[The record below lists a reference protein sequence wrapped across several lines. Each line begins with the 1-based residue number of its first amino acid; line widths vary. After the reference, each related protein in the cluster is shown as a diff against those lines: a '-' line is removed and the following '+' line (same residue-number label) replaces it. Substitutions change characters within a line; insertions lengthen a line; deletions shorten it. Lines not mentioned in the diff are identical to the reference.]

1 MVAVIGTAWPL
12 GYFGKLP
19 ARGDFVRA
27 GEHTP
32 LMAQLDRWAEQAAEL
47 LARDPDWKRT
57 YDAAP
62 PMHFAFL
69 GSRSRGVVAGHI
81 LASRDS
87 SERRFPFMVASRFE
101 VAQPLPFLARSPLAL
116 SRPWVGMSRQARQ
129 AVTAGD
135 PSPVLRELAETRVSL
150 SVEPTHYEAPF
161 LDFLDL
167 QDIGVRSYT
176 YISCMRYVIEA
187 CFSLPRPVRVVVLD
201 RPNPLGGEKVD
212 GPFLDRKWRS
222 YVGAYETSYV
232 HGLTI
237 GEIARWAV
245 ATPGVLELDEATRR
259 RGTLDVVTLRGW
271 RRSMTWNLTGLNWT
285 PTSPMINSSKA
296 ALGYAMSGLGCMDSG
311 FSHSSTADQ
320 NFRFLTYPRRKA
332 ADLMAAF
339 GNAVPG
345 LTLQPQQQADGTQGV
360 YLAVTDYA
368 VFRPTAISLHLFRQ
382 ACVWAPNPFAGLTG
396 GKRELFIKHWG
407 READFEAFQRASDL
421 MGVQRNLKVIGIFG
435 RICHRDGKPR
445 YLTDVPRFFA
455 YIEAVLARRPELAP
469 LAELLASLRPSAG
482 VAQ

>member
-1 MVAVIGTAWPL
+1 MDRREFLNLTALGSLGAVALSGCAGGGGGGGYTGPMPIAPAPVAPFSGKVMLGIDVLAAEGFARLKGLRCGLVTHRAGVNGLGQRTADVLARAPGVKLVKLFGPEHGIDGVAKADVAVGHAKDART
-12 GYFGKLP
+12 GLP
-19 ARGDFVRA
+19 VYSLYGATRRPTPEMLSGLDVIVIDF
-27 GEHTP
+27 
-32 LMAQLDRWAEQAAEL
+32 
-47 LARDPDWKRT
+47 
-57 YDAAP
+57 
-62 PMHFAFL
+62 
-69 GSRSRGVVAGHI
+69 
-81 LASRDS
+81 
-87 SERRFPFMVASRFE
+87 
-101 VAQPLPFLARSPLAL
+101 
-116 SRPWVGMSRQARQ
+116 
-129 AVTAGD
+129 
-135 PSPVLRELAETRVSL
+135 
-150 SVEPTHYEAPF
+150 
-161 LDFLDL
+161 

-222 YVGAYETSYV
+222 YVGAYETPYV

-360 YLAVTDYA
+360 YLAVGDWPKL
-368 VFRPTAISLHLFRQ
+368 RPTAISLFMLRQ
-382 ACVWAPNPFAGLTG
+382 ACVWAPNPFIGLST
-396 GKRELFIKHWG
+396 GKRELFIKHLG
-407 READFEAFQRASDL
+407 SEAFFDELRTQGA
-421 MGVQRNLKVIGIFG
+421 
-435 RICHRDGKPR
+435 RID
-445 YLTDVPRFFA
+445 
-455 YIEAVLARRPELAP
+455 LARWLKRWDGDAAAFRARTAP
-469 LAELLASLRPSAG
+469 FYLYG
-482 VAQ
+482 

>member
-1 MVAVIGTAWPL
+1 MDRREFLNLTALGSLGAVALSGCASGGGGGGSAGPL
-12 GYFGKLP
+12 PVAPAPVAPFSGKVMLGIDVLAAEGF
-19 ARGDFVRA
+19 ARLKGLRCGLVTHRA
-27 GEHTP
+27 GVNGLGQRT
-32 LMAQLDRWAEQAAEL
+32 ADV
-47 LARDPDWKRT
+47 LARAPGVKLVKLFGPEHGIDGAAKADVSVGHAKDART
-57 YDAAP
+57 GLPVYSLYGAT
-62 PMHFAFL
+62 
-69 GSRSRGVVAGHI
+69 
-81 LASRDS
+81 
-87 SERRFPFMVASRFE
+87 RRPTPEM
-101 VAQPLPFLARSPLAL
+101 L
-116 SRPWVGMSRQARQ
+116 SG
-129 AVTAGD
+129 
-135 PSPVLRELAETRVSL
+135 
-150 SVEPTHYEAPF
+150 
-161 LDFLDL
+161 LDVIVIDF

-222 YVGAYETSYV
+222 YVGAYETPYV

-345 LTLQPQQQADGTQGV
+345 LVLQPQQQADGTQGV
-360 YLAVTDYA
+360 YLAVGDWPKL
-368 VFRPTAISLHLFRQ
+368 RPTAISLFMLRQ
-382 ACVWAPNPFAGLTG
+382 ACAWAPNPFAGLST
-396 GKRELFIKHWG
+396 GKRELFIKHLG
-407 READFEAFQRASDL
+407 SEAFFDELRTQ
-421 MGVQRNLKVIGIFG
+421 GV
-435 RICHRDGKPR
+435 RID
-445 YLTDVPRFFA
+445 
-455 YIEAVLARRPELAP
+455 LARWMKRWDGDAAAYRARTAP
-469 LAELLASLRPSAG
+469 FFLYA
-482 VAQ
+482 

>member
-1 MVAVIGTAWPL
+1 MDRREFLNLTALGSLGAVALSGCAGGGGGGGYTGPMPIAPAPVAPFSGKVMLGIDVLAAEGFARLKGLRCGLVTHRAGVNGLGQRTADVLARAPGVNLVKLFGPEHGIDGVAKADVAVGHAKDSRT
-12 GYFGKLP
+12 GLP
-19 ARGDFVRA
+19 VYSLYGATRRPTPEMLSGLDVIVIDF
-27 GEHTP
+27 
-32 LMAQLDRWAEQAAEL
+32 
-47 LARDPDWKRT
+47 
-57 YDAAP
+57 
-62 PMHFAFL
+62 
-69 GSRSRGVVAGHI
+69 
-81 LASRDS
+81 
-87 SERRFPFMVASRFE
+87 
-101 VAQPLPFLARSPLAL
+101 
-116 SRPWVGMSRQARQ
+116 
-129 AVTAGD
+129 
-135 PSPVLRELAETRVSL
+135 
-150 SVEPTHYEAPF
+150 
-161 LDFLDL
+161 

-222 YVGAYETSYV
+222 YVGAYETPYV

-360 YLAVTDYA
+360 YLAVGDWPKL
-368 VFRPTAISLHLFRQ
+368 RPTAISLFMLRQ
-382 ACVWAPNPFAGLTG
+382 ACVWAPNPFGGLST
-396 GKRELFIKHWG
+396 GKRELFIKHLG
-407 READFEAFQRASDL
+407 SEAFFDELRTQGA
-421 MGVQRNLKVIGIFG
+421 
-435 RICHRDGKPR
+435 RID
-445 YLTDVPRFFA
+445 
-455 YIEAVLARRPELAP
+455 LARWMKRWDGDAAAFRARTAP
-469 LAELLASLRPSAG
+469 FRLYA
-482 VAQ
+482 

>member
-1 MVAVIGTAWPL
+1 MDRREFLNLTALGSLGAVALSGCAGGGGGGGYTGPMPIAPAPVAPFSGKVMLGIDVLAAEGFARLKGLRCGLVTHRAGVNGLGQRTADVLARAPGVNLVKLFGPEHGIDGVAKADVAVGHAKDSRT
-12 GYFGKLP
+12 GLP
-19 ARGDFVRA
+19 VYSLYGATRRPTPEMLSGLDVIVIDF
-27 GEHTP
+27 
-32 LMAQLDRWAEQAAEL
+32 
-47 LARDPDWKRT
+47 
-57 YDAAP
+57 
-62 PMHFAFL
+62 
-69 GSRSRGVVAGHI
+69 
-81 LASRDS
+81 
-87 SERRFPFMVASRFE
+87 
-101 VAQPLPFLARSPLAL
+101 
-116 SRPWVGMSRQARQ
+116 
-129 AVTAGD
+129 
-135 PSPVLRELAETRVSL
+135 
-150 SVEPTHYEAPF
+150 
-161 LDFLDL
+161 

-222 YVGAYETSYV
+222 YVGAYETPYV

-360 YLAVTDYA
+360 YLAVGDWPKL
-368 VFRPTAISLHLFRQ
+368 RPTAISLFMLRQ
-382 ACVWAPNPFAGLTG
+382 ACVWAPNPFGGLST
-396 GKRELFIKHWG
+396 GKRELFIKHLG
-407 READFEAFQRASDL
+407 SEAFFDELRTQGA
-421 MGVQRNLKVIGIFG
+421 
-435 RICHRDGKPR
+435 RID
-445 YLTDVPRFFA
+445 
-455 YIEAVLARRPELAP
+455 LARWMKRWDGDAAAFRARTAP
-469 LAELLASLRPSAG
+469 YRIYA
-482 VAQ
+482 

>member
-1 MVAVIGTAWPL
+1 VTHRAGVNGLGQRTADVLARAPGVKLVKLFGPEHGIDGVAKADVAVGHAKDSRT
-12 GYFGKLP
+12 GLP
-19 ARGDFVRA
+19 VYSLYSATRRPTPEMLSGLDVIVIDF
-27 GEHTP
+27 
-32 LMAQLDRWAEQAAEL
+32 
-47 LARDPDWKRT
+47 
-57 YDAAP
+57 
-62 PMHFAFL
+62 
-69 GSRSRGVVAGHI
+69 
-81 LASRDS
+81 
-87 SERRFPFMVASRFE
+87 
-101 VAQPLPFLARSPLAL
+101 
-116 SRPWVGMSRQARQ
+116 
-129 AVTAGD
+129 
-135 PSPVLRELAETRVSL
+135 
-150 SVEPTHYEAPF
+150 
-161 LDFLDL
+161 

-222 YVGAYETSYV
+222 YVGAYETPYV

-360 YLAVTDYA
+360 YLAVGDWPKL
-368 VFRPTAISLHLFRQ
+368 RPTAISLFMLRQ
-382 ACVWAPNPFAGLTG
+382 ACVWAPNPFGGLST
-396 GKRELFIKHWG
+396 GKRELFIKHLG
-407 READFEAFQRASDL
+407 SEAFFDELRTQGA
-421 MGVQRNLKVIGIFG
+421 
-435 RICHRDGKPR
+435 RID
-445 YLTDVPRFFA
+445 
-455 YIEAVLARRPELAP
+455 LARWMKRWDGDAAAFRARTAP
-469 LAELLASLRPSAG
+469 FRLYA
-482 VAQ
+482 

>member
-1 MVAVIGTAWPL
+1 MDRREFLNLTALGSLGAVALSGCAGGGGGSGYAGPLPVTPAPGAPISGKVMLGIDVLAAEGFARLKGLRCGLVTHRAGVNGLGQRTADVLARAPGVKLVKLFGPEHGIDGVAKADVAVGHAKDART
-12 GYFGKLP
+12 GLP
-19 ARGDFVRA
+19 VYSLYGATRRPTPEMLSGLDVIVIDF
-27 GEHTP
+27 
-32 LMAQLDRWAEQAAEL
+32 
-47 LARDPDWKRT
+47 
-57 YDAAP
+57 
-62 PMHFAFL
+62 
-69 GSRSRGVVAGHI
+69 
-81 LASRDS
+81 
-87 SERRFPFMVASRFE
+87 
-101 VAQPLPFLARSPLAL
+101 
-116 SRPWVGMSRQARQ
+116 
-129 AVTAGD
+129 
-135 PSPVLRELAETRVSL
+135 
-150 SVEPTHYEAPF
+150 
-161 LDFLDL
+161 

-201 RPNPLGGEKVD
+201 RPNPLGGEKVE

-222 YVGAYETSYV
+222 YVGAYETPYV

-332 ADLMAAF
+332 ADLMTAF

-360 YLAVTDYA
+360 YLAVGDWPKL
-368 VFRPTAISLHLFRQ
+368 RPTAISLFMLRQ
-382 ACVWAPNPFAGLTG
+382 ACVWAPNPFVGLST
-396 GKRELFIKHWG
+396 GKRELFIKHLG
-407 READFEAFQRASDL
+407 SEAFFDELRTQGA
-421 MGVQRNLKVIGIFG
+421 
-435 RICHRDGKPR
+435 RID
-445 YLTDVPRFFA
+445 
-455 YIEAVLARRPELAP
+455 LARWMKRWDGDAAAFRARTAP
-469 LAELLASLRPSAG
+469 FFLYA
-482 VAQ
+482 

>member
-1 MVAVIGTAWPL
+1 MERREFLHLTALGSLGAVALSGCAGGGGGGGYTGPMPVAPAPVAPTSGKVML
-12 GYFGKLP
+12 GIDVLAAEGF
-19 ARGDFVRA
+19 ARLKGLRCGLVTHRA
-27 GEHTP
+27 GVNGLGQRTV
-32 LMAQLDRWAEQAAEL
+32 DV
-47 LARDPDWKRT
+47 LARAPGVKLVKLFGPEHGIDGVAKADVSVGHAKDART
-57 YDAAP
+57 GLPIYSLYGAT
-62 PMHFAFL
+62 
-69 GSRSRGVVAGHI
+69 
-81 LASRDS
+81 
-87 SERRFPFMVASRFE
+87 RRPTPEM
-101 VAQPLPFLARSPLAL
+101 L
-116 SRPWVGMSRQARQ
+116 SG
-129 AVTAGD
+129 
-135 PSPVLRELAETRVSL
+135 
-150 SVEPTHYEAPF
+150 
-161 LDFLDL
+161 LDVIVIDF

-222 YVGAYETSYV
+222 YVGAYETPYV

-285 PTSPMINSSKA
+285 ATSPMINSSKA

-345 LTLQPQQQADGTQGV
+345 LTLQSQQQADGTQGV
-360 YLAVTDYA
+360 YLAVGDWPKL
-368 VFRPTAISLHLFRQ
+368 RPTAISLFMLRQ
-382 ACVWAPNPFAGLTG
+382 ACVWAPNPFAGLST
-396 GKRELFIKHWG
+396 GKRELFIKHLG
-407 READFEAFQRASDL
+407 SEAFFDELRTQGA
-421 MGVQRNLKVIGIFG
+421 
-435 RICHRDGKPR
+435 RID
-445 YLTDVPRFFA
+445 
-455 YIEAVLARRPELAP
+455 LARWLTRWDGDAAAFRARTAP
-469 LAELLASLRPSAG
+469 FHLYA
-482 VAQ
+482 